1 MINKEHTL
9 GMIFLITIAIVSP
22 IITWLLYA
30 LPPAVISSEALI
42 KIVAWGLINGCIY
55 VLLAS
60 GLNLIFGVM
69 KVVNFAHGE
78 FMILGGYVSYWVSIL
93 VGLNPYLSIFVSLG
107 VVGIVGVLIE
117 RICFRRVLGT
127 SKLNEIILS
136 LGLVYVLQNAMAVL
150 WTDELIQILSPFEF
164 VTISFGI
171 IRMGFDWFIVIG
183 VTVLVMTGFH
193 IFIKGTKIGR
203 AVRAT
208 SQNRSAAMLMGINVE
223 HMDMFSFGLGTALA
237 ATAGTLLAIL
247 VPITPQAGAV
257 PALKAFTII
266 VLGGLGSTIGAI
278 VGGLLYG
285 LVESGAVVLLGGT
298 WKDAIAFAILILV
311 LIIRPTGLFGEKET

>member
-1 MINKEHTL
+1 MMNRADIVGIIVL
-9 GMIFLITIAIVSP
+9 IAIAIASP
-22 IITWLLYA
+22 IIAGSFYA
-30 LPPAVISSEALI
+30 PTPAFIGLEVLVQ
-42 KIVAWGLINGCIY
+42 IVVWGLIVGCIY

-69 KVVNFAHGE
+69 KVVNFSHGE

-93 VGLNPYLSIFVSLG
+93 VGLDPYLSIFVSMAVIGLA
-107 VVGIVGVLIE
+107 GVLTE

-136 LGLVYVLQNAMAVL
+136 LGLIYVLQNAMAIS
-150 WTDELIQILSPFEF
+150 WSDKPIQIRSPFEF
-164 VTISFGI
+164 VTVSFGVV
-171 IRMGFDWFIVIG
+171 RMGLDWLIVIG
-183 VTVLVMTGFH
+183 VTVLIMAGFY
-193 IFIKGTKIGR
+193 ILIKRTEIGR
-203 AVRAT
+203 AIRAT

-223 HMDMFSFGLGTALA
+223 RMDMFSFGVGTALA

-247 VPITPQAGAV
+247 APITPQAGAI

-266 VLGGLGSTIGAI
+266 VLGGLGSTIGAV
-278 VGGLLYG
+278 VGGLVYG
-285 LVESGAVVLLGGT
+285 LVENSTVVLLGAT

-311 LIIRPTGLFGEKET
+311 LIIRPTGLFGEKEA